1 VLFKNSLKRN
11 ALLSLA
17 FLPLFISAA
26 SFAGGVSLGGTRLIY
41 PAGNS
46 QVSMPVNNSD
56 DKAVFLIQSWVED
69 ENGVK
74 TEDFVITPPLF
85 VIQPQKENTLRVM
98 YVGSKVLP
106 TDRESVYWLNVKA
119 IPSASPNIKNKNVLQ
134 LAILS
139 RIKLFVRPDNLPLK
153 SAEAP
158 QKLRFHR
165 NGEQL
170 TINNPTPYYITLVQ
184 LKTGNT
190 KLPNTMV
197 APQTKASVSIPGNAQ
212 GAITYQTVSDF
223 GANSETQKSV
233 ME

>member
-1 VLFKNSLKRN
+1 MSVHYFAKHTSI
-11 ALLSLA
+11 LA
-17 FLPLFISAA
+17 MSFFCAFTSASA
-26 SFAGGVSLGGTRLIY
+26 FAGGVSLGGTRLIY

-56 DKAVFLIQSWVED
+56 DKSVFLVQSWVED

-74 TEDFVITPPLF
+74 TSDFVITPPLF

-98 YVGSKVLP
+98 YVGTKALP
-106 TDRESVYWLNVKA
+106 QDRESVYWLNVKA
-119 IPSASPNIKNKNVLQ
+119 IPSASPAVKTKNVLQ

-139 RIKLFVRPDNLPLK
+139 RIKLFVRPGNLPIK

-158 QKLRFHR
+158 QQLRFHR
-165 NGEQL
+165 NGTQL
-170 TINNPTPYYITLVQ
+170 TVNNPTPYYLTLVQ
-184 LKTGNT
+184 FKAGSTRLQ
-190 KLPNTMV
+190 NTMV
-197 APQTKASVSIPGNAQ
+197 APKTKLQVALPDNAQ
-212 GAITYQTVSDF
+212 GDITYQTVSDF